1 MEQAGQIILTSFLIL
16 LGLAGSF
23 LPILPGPP
31 LAWAGLLVYGIFT
44 DFQEATVLAIVIF
57 GILTALTMVID
68 MLAPVLGAKGYKA
81 TRSGIIGALIGA
93 LIGVF
98 VAGPIG
104 IALGPLVGAFIG
116 EYIAHRDHERALKA
130 AWGAFVGFL
139 VGSLIKVVVVLAMA
153 AYFIS
158 ILL

>member
-23 LPILPGPP
+23 IPILPGPP
-31 LAWAGLLVYGIFT
+31 LAWAGLLIYGILT
-44 DFQEATVLAIVIF
+44 DFQEASVLAVVIF
-57 GILTALTMVID
+57 GVITVISLAID

-81 TRSGIIGALIGA
+81 TRSGIIGAFLGA

-104 IALGPLVGAFIG
+104 IALGPLVGAFVG
-116 EYIAHRDHERALKA
+116 EYIAHRNHERALKV
-130 AWGAFVGFL
+130 AWGSFVGFL
-139 VGSLIKVVVVLAMA
+139 VGTLVKVVVVLAIA

-158 ILL
+158 ILF